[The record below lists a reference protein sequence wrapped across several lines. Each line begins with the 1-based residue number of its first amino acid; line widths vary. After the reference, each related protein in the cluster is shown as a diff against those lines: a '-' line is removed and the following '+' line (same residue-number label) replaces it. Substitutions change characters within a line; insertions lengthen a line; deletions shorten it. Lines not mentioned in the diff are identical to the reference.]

1 MLPRSQWRVPMRDR
15 VGAEQLQQAPSPGP
29 RADGVC
35 RSARTAPVGPTH
47 AVAAAT
53 GTAACGIGTDGLEV
67 LNHDWEAACVVETC
81 PGCFAAVLAH
91 GYLAR
96 G

>member
-1 MLPRSQWRVPMRDR
+1 
-15 VGAEQLQQAPSPGP
+15 
-29 RADGVC
+29 
-35 RSARTAPVGPTH
+35 
-47 AVAAAT
+47 VAAAT

-67 LNHDWEAACVVETC
+67 LNHEWEAACVVETY